1 MNSIRQNKTWD
12 LVKLLKSRCAL
23 PCKWVY
29 TLKETF
35 DSTAPKFKH
44 RLVAKGFRQE
54 YGVDFD
60 EFFSLVVKITT
71 LHFMLGIVAT
81 ENLELIQLDVKT
93 TFLHGDLGNIYGA
106 AERLRGIGPGTSSLP
121 TQEESIG
128 LKQALQQWYQKFDAF
143 IQSVGF
149 SKSDE
154 DHCIFTNTTQDG
166 SPIFLI
172 IYVDYMLLSG

>member
-1 MNSIRQNKTWD
+1 MG
-12 LVKLLKSRCAL
+12 L
-23 PCKWVY
+23 
-29 TLKETF
+29 
-35 DSTAPKFKH
+35 STKRDVRLDQPKVQAK
-44 RLVAKGFRQE
+44 LVAKGLRQE

-60 EFFSLVVKITT
+60 EIFSPVVEMTT
-71 LHFMLGIVAT
+71 LCFMLDIMAVD
-81 ENLELIQLDVKT
+81 NLELIQLDVKT

-172 IYVDYMLLSG
+172 IYVDDMLLSDRHARELTKVVRNVTQTKG